1 MRFDFND
8 IKEFKIK
15 FLLGML
21 KVKDYDR
28 KGLLVLNKIFKPD
41 QPVSILEN
49 AFVMGKDNNFVHA
62 KVVP

>member
-28 KGLLVLNKIFKPD
+28 KGLMVLNKIFKPD
-41 QPVSILEN
+41 QPVIVLEN

-62 KVVP
+62 KVVS

>member
-21 KVKDYDR
+21 QVKDYDR
-28 KGLLVLNKIFKPD
+28 KGLMVLNKIFKPD
-41 QPVSILEN
+41 QPMIVLEN

-62 KVVP
+62 KVVS